1 MFKEW
6 VVLNVSSAAPTA
18 GVYDQGIYE
27 KLLQLDPDIA
37 KKYLASWTIQNTVLD
52 NYSGAVSEM
61 RDVITLT
68 IHRLAPDA
76 EVMADRAYIPEVGD
90 DGQPLKNPTRRRRI
104 EFIVR
109 RRTTL
114 SSVKLAQEIE
124 LFETLAQQLGNSI
137 VRGYGQASA
146 RTHKTAEKDDA
157 WRCLK
162 QLESV
167 LAQIL

>member
-1 MFKEW
+1 MLLPGTAALAATSCLWTYGVVRRYRQTGYKTNGSMFKEW

-76 EVMADRAYIPEVGD
+76 EVMADRAY
-90 DGQPLKNPTRRRRI
+90 
-104 EFIVR
+104 
-109 RRTTL
+109 
-114 SSVKLAQEIE
+114 
-124 LFETLAQQLGNSI
+124 
-137 VRGYGQASA
+137 
-146 RTHKTAEKDDA
+146 
-157 WRCLK
+157 
-162 QLESV
+162 
-167 LAQIL
+167 